1 MSTGP
6 ADGTVEGV
14 TIDPNT
20 GEQRRYLR
28 RPGRLTR
35 AVSYPAFRAY
45 DGVKLAAGTEP
56 IWLYLRLSK
65 YHKDGQDA
73 IDRQRIDLTR
83 KLAAEGGWT
92 IMGEYV
98 DNDSA
103 SASAVR
109 TRKGWHALN
118 ADMEAGVVTAVA
130 FWKLDRTN
138 RVAARCIEWIAQ
150 CQRRGVELVSH
161 QDASEEL
168 NTATAGAKLVT
179 GIKALLAEVETDT
192 MSERQRAAKA
202 HAAEAGFHHGGTRP
216 FGWMSGPRETDALGR
231 SGVRL
236 VPHPVEFAALR
247 AAVSMVLA
255 GASLMAVSRHWM
267 EEFGIT
273 TAGGM
278 PMYEGNV
285 RRALI
290 SPRMVGY
297 RMRQV
302 PEHQRGVRINLLD
315 YIARDANGEP
325 VIGQEPVCDR
335 LSWMRML
342 RVLTAAS
349 TSDTRQP
356 WGSHEW
362 LLTGLLFCQCGNRLY
377 GNQKNYK
384 HANGETVRNYVYR
397 CQANRRNGAGTC
409 GMAVTVQADKAEA
422 FVEGWLFAYLS
433 NERLAKAR
441 AESEAARQAAHP
453 HNGIVTQLDEARV
466 ERDALLAQQGS
477 EKFKG
482 AMVGV
487 LVGLLADVQA
497 RIDKLE
503 AQLDAVVVEDL
514 PVASH
519 ADLAARWPDMHL
531 GQKRRLLARVIDR
544 IDAHPDRGAVA
555 DRLAVTP
562 RL

>member
-1 MSTGP
+1 
-6 ADGTVEGV
+6 
-14 TIDPNT
+14 
-20 GEQRRYLR
+20 
-28 RPGRLTR
+28 
-35 AVSYPAFRAY
+35 
-45 DGVKLAAGTEP
+45 
-56 IWLYLRLSK
+56 
-65 YHKDGQDA
+65 
-73 IDRQRIDLTR
+73 
-83 KLAAEGGWT
+83 
-92 IMGEYV
+92 
-98 DNDSA
+98 
-103 SASAVR
+103 
-109 TRKGWHALN
+109 
-118 ADMEAGVVTAVA
+118 
-130 FWKLDRTN
+130 
-138 RVAARCIEWIAQ
+138 
-150 CQRRGVELVSH
+150 
-161 QDASEEL
+161 
-168 NTATAGAKLVT
+168 VT

-202 HAAEAGFHHGGTRP
+202 HAAEAGFHHGGMRP

-236 VPHPVEFAALR
+236 IPHPVEFAALR
-247 AAVSMVLA
+247 AAVPMVLA

-273 TAGGM
+273 TAGGT

-335 LSWMRML
+335 VTWMRMV
-342 RVLTAAS
+342 RVLAAAS

-377 GNQKNYK
+377 GNQKDYK
-384 HANGETVRNYVYR
+384 HANGETVRSHVYR
-397 CQANRRNGAGTC
+397 CLANRRKGPGTC
-409 GMAVTVQADKAEA
+409 GKSVTVQAEKAEA
-422 FVEGWLFAYLS
+422 FVEGWLFAFLS

-441 AESEAARQAAHP
+441 AESEAARHAAHP
-453 HNGIVTQLDEARV
+453 HNGFVIQLDEARV

-487 LVGLLADVQA
+487 LVGLLADVQE

-514 PVASH
+514 PVTSH

-531 GQKRRLLARVIDR
+531 AQKRRLLAQVIDR
-544 IDAHPDRGAVA
+544 IDAQPGSGPIT

-562 RL
+562 RF

>member
-1 MSTGP
+1 MTTQTDGLPECPAVDPDTG
-6 ADGTVEGV
+6 DQR
-14 TIDPNT
+14 PNF
-20 GEQRRYLR
+20 R

-45 DGVKLAAGTEP
+45 EGVNCAAGTQP

-73 IDRQRIDLTR
+73 IERQRIDLTR
-83 KLAAEGGWT
+83 KLAAESSWT
-92 IMGEYV
+92 IVGEYV

-109 TRKGWHALN
+109 SRKGWHALN
-118 ADMEAGVVTAVA
+118 ADIEAGVVTAVA

-150 CQRRGVELVSH
+150 CQRRGVALVSH
-161 QDASEEL
+161 QDASDEL

-202 HAAEAGFHHGGTRP
+202 HAAEAGFNHGGTRP

-247 AAVSMVLA
+247 AAVPMVLS
-255 GASLMAVSRHWM
+255 GASLMAVSRHWV

-273 TAGGM
+273 TAAGT

-285 RRALI
+285 RRALV

-302 PEHQRGVRINLLD
+302 PEHQRGVRLDLLD
-315 YIARDANGEP
+315 YIARDASGQP

-335 LSWMRML
+335 VTWMRML
-342 RVLTAAS
+342 RVLSEAS
-349 TSDTRQP
+349 RSDTRQP
-356 WGSHEW
+356 WGSREW

-384 HANGETVRNYVYR
+384 HADGESVRSYVYR
-397 CQANRRNGAGTC
+397 CQVNRREGRATC
-409 GMAVTVQADKAEA
+409 GKAVTMQADKAEA

-441 AESEAARQAAHP
+441 AEYEAARGADHP
-453 HNGIVTQLDEARV
+453 HNSIVTQLDEARA
-466 ERDALLAQQGS
+466 ERDALLVQQGS
-477 EKFKG
+477 DKFKG
-482 AMVGV
+482 AMVSV
-487 LVGLLADVQA
+487 LVGLLADVQG
-497 RIDKLE
+497 RIDKLQ
-503 AQLDAVVVEDL
+503 ARLDAVVVDDL

-519 ADLAARWPDMHL
+519 ADLAARWPEMPL
-531 GQKRRLLARVIDR
+531 GQKRHLLARVITR
-544 IDAHPDRGAVA
+544 IDAQPGRGPVA
-555 DRLAVTP
+555 DRLVVIP

>member
-1 MSTGP
+1 MTIALS
-6 ADGTVEGV
+6 DGTVEGV
-14 TIDPNT
+14 VTDPET
-20 GEQRRYLR
+20 GEQRRFLR

-35 AVSYPAFRAY
+35 VVSYPAFRVY
-45 DGVKLAAGTEP
+45 DGVTLAAGTKP

-65 YHKDGQDA
+65 YHKDGHDA
-73 IDRQRIDLTR
+73 IERQRIDLSR
-83 KLAAEGGWT
+83 KLAADGGWT
-92 IMGEYV
+92 VLGEYV

-118 ADMEAGVVTAVA
+118 SDIDAGQVTAVA

-138 RVAARCIEWIAQ
+138 RVASRCIEWIGQ
-150 CQRRGVELVSH
+150 CQSRSVELVSH
-161 QDASEEL
+161 QDASDEL

-216 FGWMSGPRETDALGR
+216 FGWMPGPRETDPLGR

-236 VPHPVEFAALR
+236 VPHPVEFAALQ
-247 AAVSMVLA
+247 AAVPMVLA
-255 GASLMAVSRHWM
+255 GASLMSVSRHWM
-267 EEFGIT
+267 SEFGIT

-278 PMYEGNV
+278 AMYEGNV

-302 PEHQRGVRINLLD
+302 PEHQRGVTVNLLD
-315 YIARDANGEP
+315 YIARDPAGEP

-335 LSWMRML
+335 VTWLRMQ
-342 RVLTAAS
+342 RVLKAAS
-349 TSDTRQP
+349 TSDTRRP

-362 LLTGLLFCQCGNRLY
+362 LLTGLVFCQCGNRLY
-377 GNQKNYK
+377 GYQKNYK
-384 HANGETVRNYVYR
+384 HADGQSVRTHVYR
-397 CQANRRNGAGTC
+397 CQANRRKGPGTC
-409 GMAVTVQADKAEA
+409 IKAVTVQADRAEA

-433 NERLAKAR
+433 DERLAKAR
-441 AESEAARQAAHP
+441 AEAEAARQASNP
-453 HNGIVTQLDEARV
+453 HSGLVTDLDAARV

-477 EKFKG
+477 EQYKG

-487 LVGLLADVQA
+487 LVGLISDVQA

-503 AQLDAVVVEDL
+503 AHLDAVVVDDL
-514 PVASH
+514 PVTSH
-519 ADLAARWPDMHL
+519 ADLVTRWPDMDL
-531 GQKRRLLARVIDR
+531 GLKRRLLARVIER
-544 IDAHPDRGAVA
+544 IDARPGRGAVA
-555 DRLAVTP
+555 DRVSVTP

>member
-1 MSTGP
+1 MTQAR

-14 TIDPNT
+14 TIDPDT
-20 GEQRRYLR
+20 GEQRQYLR
-28 RPGRLTR
+28 RPGRLKR

-45 DGVKLAAGTEP
+45 DGVNVAAGKP

-65 YHKDGQDA
+65 YHKDGGDA

-83 KLAAEGGWT
+83 KLAAEGGWA
-92 IMGEYV
+92 IMGEYA

-118 ADMEAGVVTAVA
+118 ADIQAGAVTAVA

-150 CQRRGVELVSH
+150 CQRRGVALVSH

-236 VPHPVEFAALR
+236 VPHPVEFAALQ
-247 AAVSMVLA
+247 AAVPMVIA
-255 GASLMAVSRHWM
+255 GASLMDVSRHWM
-267 EEFGIT
+267 EEFRIT

-315 YIARDANGEP
+315 YIARDVNGEP

-335 LSWMRML
+335 VTWMRML
-342 RVLTAAS
+342 HVLTAAS

-384 HANGETVRNYVYR
+384 HANGETVRSYVYR
-397 CQANRRNGAGTC
+397 CQANRRNGPGTC

-441 AESEAARQAAHP
+441 IESEAARQAAHP
-453 HNGIVTQLDEARV
+453 QNGIVTQLDEARV

-482 AMVGV
+482 AMVGL

-503 AQLDAVVVEDL
+503 AQLDAVVVDDL

-544 IDAHPDRGAVA
+544 IDAHPGRGAVI